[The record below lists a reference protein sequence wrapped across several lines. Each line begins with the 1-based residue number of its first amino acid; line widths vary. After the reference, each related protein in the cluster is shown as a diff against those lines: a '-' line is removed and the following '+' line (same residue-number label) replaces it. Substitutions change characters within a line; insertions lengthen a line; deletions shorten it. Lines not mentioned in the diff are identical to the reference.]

1 MVEIVFQTQHVKPGR
16 RRKEKKKRKEEEKK
30 RKDEKKK
37 IKEKKKKIEKRK
49 PQLIITSPTSHPNTP
64 TPQHTLNTR
73 KEEDKVCCVP
83 DAVLVVE
90 LEDPALDPARVAL
103 AVVQVQVQAVH
114 LLFQTYL
121 DEVK

>member
-1 MVEIVFQTQHVKPGR
+1 MTQ
-16 RRKEKKKRKEEEKK
+16 
-30 RKDEKKK
+30 
-37 IKEKKKKIEKRK
+37 
-49 PQLIITSPTSHPNTP
+49 QPNTP
-64 TPQHTLNTR
+64 TVHSTHTQGRRQSLITR
-73 KEEDKVCCVP
+73 KEEDKVCSVP